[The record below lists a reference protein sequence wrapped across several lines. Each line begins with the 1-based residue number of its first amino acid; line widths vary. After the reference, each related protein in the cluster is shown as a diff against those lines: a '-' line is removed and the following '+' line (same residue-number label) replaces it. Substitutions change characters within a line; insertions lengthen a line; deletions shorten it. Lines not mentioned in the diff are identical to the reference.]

1 MADGSFHDLLGVSST
16 PEQSVRSRP
25 LSVRDRFADLLM
37 GLDMPPKEAYAV
49 LDKIGDSPFGA
60 LVEGFGAISPSGISE
75 TGAKI
80 REQHEEPS
88 IFDTPTEKATK
99 FGENRLKDLVFGVGL
114 AAGGSGAG
122 GGGKVIFNKF
132 MERLRK
138 KTLTDKQLY
147 EGAVETQKIDKIV
160 KPAKAKLEDE
170 YQKSLGLYEKIDAAK
185 TIEELDAVMLAA
197 GRTKEELEFLSRNSP
212 KMGIKEK
219 ISRWIEGKLPAPT
232 QFDAP
237 FKKSVGKKVDM
248 IDEVMK
254 EEGFVKKGT
263 EETGIKY
270 VDKAKGNSKELF
282 DKAYQKQAVDKIRGK
297 SEKDAESI
305 LASLYPLKSETG
317 KGAPLLHNLDDLI
330 ILKKRSEAKKTI
342 QKELFEAGKTDSL
355 GFPKATKKPLLLTKE
370 MENQATF
377 ILNYQDAKLHVR
389 PWKEEG
395 LMSLYDNHNKRVS
408 PYFEKSEDMYKWFS
422 ENYGK
427 PK

>member
-25 LSVRDRFADLLM
+25 LSSRDRFADLLIS
-37 GLDMPPKEAYAV
+37 LDMPPKEAYAV

-99 FGENRLKDLVFGVGL
+99 FGENRLKDLVFGAGL

-138 KTLTDKQLY
+138 KTLTDKELY
-147 EGAVETQKIDKIV
+147 QDAVTSQKI
-160 KPAKAKLEDE
+160 
-170 YQKSLGLYEKIDAAK
+170 
-185 TIEELDAVMLAA
+185 
-197 GRTKEELEFLSRNSP
+197 
-212 KMGIKEK
+212 
-219 ISRWIEGKLPAPT
+219 
-232 QFDAP
+232 
-237 FKKSVGKKVDM
+237 GKKVDM

-270 VDKAKGNSKELF
+270 VDTAKGTSKELF

-297 SEKDAESI
+297 SEKDADAI
-305 LASLYPLKSETG
+305 LAGLYPLKSESG
-317 KGAPLLHNLDDLI
+317 KGAPLLDNLDDLER
-330 ILKKRSEAKKTI
+330 LKRRDAARRTI
-342 QKELFEAGKTDSL
+342 QRESFERGETDSL
-355 GFPKATKKPLLLTKE
+355 GLPKATKKPLLLTKE
-370 MENQATF
+370 MKNQATF

>member
-1 MADGSFHDLLGVSST
+1 MLIHQRKSLVRRSRDMADGSFHDLLGVSST

-25 LSVRDRFADLLM
+25 LSSRDRFADLLIS
-37 GLDMPPKEAYAV
+37 LDMPPKEAYAV

-138 KTLTDKQLY
+138 KTLTDKELY
-147 EGAVETQKIDKIV
+147 Q
-160 KPAKAKLEDE
+160 
-170 YQKSLGLYEKIDAAK
+170 
-185 TIEELDAVMLAA
+185 DAV
-197 GRTKEELEFLSRNSP
+197 TSQ
-212 KMGIKEK
+212 KM
-219 ISRWIEGKLPAPT
+219 
-232 QFDAP
+232 
-237 FKKSVGKKVDM
+237 GKKVDM

-270 VDKAKGNSKELF
+270 VDKAKGTSKELL
-282 DKAYQKQAVDKIRGK
+282 D
-297 SEKDAESI
+297 
-305 LASLYPLKSETG
+305 
-317 KGAPLLHNLDDLI
+317 NLDDLER
-330 ILKKRSEAKKTI
+330 LKRRDAARRTI
-342 QKELFEAGKTDSL
+342 QRESFERGETDSL
-355 GFPKATKKPLLLTKE
+355 GLPKATKKPLLLTKE
-370 MENQATF
+370 MKNQATF

-389 PWKEEG
+389 PWKEKG